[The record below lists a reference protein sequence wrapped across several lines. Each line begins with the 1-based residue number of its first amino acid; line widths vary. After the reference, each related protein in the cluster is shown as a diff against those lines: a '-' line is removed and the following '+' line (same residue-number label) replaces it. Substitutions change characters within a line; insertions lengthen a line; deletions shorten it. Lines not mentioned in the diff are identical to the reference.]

1 MDNVTFYKFQIKRL
15 HAILGKLRG
24 KIREAKIKFWPVK
37 KAYLY
42 CKS

>member
-1 MDNVTFYKFQIKRL
+1 MKRL
-15 HAILGKLRG
+15 DAILGKLRG
-24 KIREAKIKFWPVK
+24 KIREAKIKLWFVNTLVK